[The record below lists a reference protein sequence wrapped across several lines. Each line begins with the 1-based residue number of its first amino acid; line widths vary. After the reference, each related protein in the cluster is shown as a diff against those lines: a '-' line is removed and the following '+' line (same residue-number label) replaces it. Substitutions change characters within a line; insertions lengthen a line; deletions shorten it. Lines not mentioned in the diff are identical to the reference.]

1 MNKKLGMIGSII
13 NAITVLLFAIF
24 MGVDFNFGSYF
35 VCILLSLSF
44 VMMIAAF
51 ENECSEDKKV
61 AGKIALVL
69 SGVYST
75 LIMIVYFTQCTS
87 VIHDNLNLQAAKILN
102 YSYLGLMFNLD
113 LLGYAI
119 MALSTFFIGFT
130 INDKNKKDKAIIIAH
145 TRVFLKI
152 NKNIKAS
159 KQSVATI
166 IKTDEFEFISNKLSK
181 MHAAAL
187 KIIGRFIYTPKKRGR
202 QKPTSLYIISSCG
215 KSLKFPLRVMVK

>member
-1 MNKKLGMIGSII
+1 MRKKLLTGGVTCMNKKLGMIGSII

-51 ENECSEDKKV
+51 ENECTEDKKV

-130 INDKNKKDKAIIIAH
+130 INVKNKKDKALKYLLLIHGIFFLSCLIMPM
-145 TRVFLKI
+145 TGVFAKSSS
-152 NKNIKAS
+152 NS
-159 KQSVATI
+159 SHGGGVVALEI
-166 IKTDEFEFISNKLSK
+166 WCIYFLPIGVLSFFHFKDE
-181 MHAAAL
+181 
-187 KIIGRFIYTPKKRGR
+187 
-202 QKPTSLYIISSCG
+202 
-215 KSLKFPLRVMVK
+215 

>member
-130 INDKNKKDKAIIIAH
+130 INVKNKKDKALKYLLLIHGIFFLSCLIMPMTGVFAKSSASSSHGGGVIALEIWCLY
-145 TRVFLKI
+145 FLPIGVLSFFHFK
-152 NKNIKAS
+152 
-159 KQSVATI
+159 
-166 IKTDEFEFISNKLSK
+166 DE
-181 MHAAAL
+181 
-187 KIIGRFIYTPKKRGR
+187 
-202 QKPTSLYIISSCG
+202 
-215 KSLKFPLRVMVK
+215 

>member
-1 MNKKLGMIGSII
+1 METMRKNITYRGVACMNKKLGMIGSII

-24 MGVDFNFGSYF
+24 MAIDFNFGSYF

-130 INDKNKKDKAIIIAH
+130 INVKNKKDKALKYLLIIHGIFFLSCLIMPMTGVFAKSSGSSSHSGGVIALEIWCLY
-145 TRVFLKI
+145 FLPIGVLGFFHFKDG
-152 NKNIKAS
+152 NS
-159 KQSVATI
+159 K
-166 IKTDEFEFISNKLSK
+166 
-181 MHAAAL
+181 
-187 KIIGRFIYTPKKRGR
+187 
-202 QKPTSLYIISSCG
+202 
-215 KSLKFPLRVMVK
+215 

>member
-1 MNKKLGMIGSII
+1 MKNSLTGGVDCMNKKLGMIGSII

-44 VMMIAAF
+44 VIMIAAF

-130 INDKNKKDKAIIIAH
+130 INVKNKKDKALKYLLIIHGIFFLSCLIMPMTGVFAKSSGSSSHSGGVIALEIWCLY
-145 TRVFLKI
+145 FLP
-152 NKNIKAS
+152 
-159 KQSVATI
+159 
-166 IKTDEFEFISNKLSK
+166 
-181 MHAAAL
+181 
-187 KIIGRFIYTPKKRGR
+187 IGVLGFFHFKD
-202 QKPTSLYIISSCG
+202 CE
-215 KSLKFPLRVMVK
+215 